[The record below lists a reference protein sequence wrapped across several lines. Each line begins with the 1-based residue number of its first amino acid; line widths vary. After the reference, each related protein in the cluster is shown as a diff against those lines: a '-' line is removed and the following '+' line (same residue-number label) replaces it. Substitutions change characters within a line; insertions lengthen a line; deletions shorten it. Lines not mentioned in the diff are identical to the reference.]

1 MIETRLIFD
10 TGTFVLIWLVQL
22 IIYPSF
28 QFQTKEDFQNW
39 HQIYTRRLTYIV
51 APLLAGQGLSIA
63 HEFFTQMSLFSF
75 IQGCLI
81 TGVMFH
87 TFIYF
92 IPLHSKLQ
100 TSYTPD
106 LVKKLISKNWIR
118 TVVWSLILINDIVY
132 FFVSY

>member
-1 MIETRLIFD
+1 MTEARLIFD

-28 QFQTKEDFQNW
+28 QFQSKKEFTDWHRVYTK
-39 HQIYTRRLTYIV
+39 RLTYIV

-63 HEFFTQMSLFSF
+63 YLFFTEISLFSF
-75 IQGCLI
+75 VQSCLI
-81 TGVMFH
+81 TGVMFY

-100 TSYTPD
+100 LQHTPD
-106 LVKKLISKNWIR
+106 LIKKLISKNWTR
-118 TVVWSLILINDIVY
+118 TIVWSIILGNDIIYLVV
-132 FFVSY
+132 F